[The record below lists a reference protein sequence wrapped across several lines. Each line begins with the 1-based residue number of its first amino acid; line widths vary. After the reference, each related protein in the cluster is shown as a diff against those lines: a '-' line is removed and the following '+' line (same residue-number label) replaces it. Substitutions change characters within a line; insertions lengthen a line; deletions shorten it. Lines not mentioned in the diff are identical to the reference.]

1 MKFLLIFLIFLS
13 CNLSADDNFYLK
25 KYNYIEAEQLKVAVN
40 HFHDLAE
47 KALVLRARVLQFI
60 QEMKKDEDKV
70 LTGADLERIQKH
82 ILAQLQ
88 MREKFYRFI
97 NTYKNRP
104 FLKKEEGVLY
114 TKENQV
120 KASMVG
126 LSAAAVLFDNY
137 ALCFSVVQKKGK
149 LRRLINKGNKGYDI
163 KEDAFEELVKSFHSP
178 EKRSLLRH
186 GLEWYFDNKEVVEKL
201 VKEDPQSK
209 YLKELLDKSPSVRDI
224 SEGFQFGDYVK
235 FITLLPSSSK
245 DSLVNVGESS
255 MNNVSMIF
263 GNSVGLVQTR
273 KGLLFKSEKVAEIKA
288 KLKPM
293 DILLEKTPFR
303 LTDKFIPGHFGHV
316 AIWVGTE
323 KELKDL
329 GLWNHELIKPHQKEI
344 SAGKCVLEALRDG
357 VQLNTF
363 EKFMDVD
370 DVAVLRSGEINHKE
384 IGIRAF
390 RQLGKEYD
398 FNFDVESIDKIVCS
412 ELVYQVFTDVKW
424 PTEKALGRYTISP
437 DNVAVKVID
446 GPFELVLFY
455 HDGQEATEAK
465 FKELVEIK

>member
-1 MKFLLIFLIFLS
+1 MKFLFFFLS
-13 CNLSADDNFYLK
+13 LSLLADDNFYFK

-40 HFHDLAE
+40 HFHDTAE
-47 KALVLRARVLQFI
+47 QALVLRARVLQFVY
-60 QEMKKDEDKV
+60 EMEKEKEKV
-70 LTGADLERIQKH
+70 LSGADLEKIQKH

-88 MREKFYRFI
+88 LRENFYRFI

-114 TKENQV
+114 SKENQV
-120 KASMVG
+120 KAGMLG

-137 ALCFSVVQKKGK
+137 ALCFSVVQKNGK

-163 KEDAFEELVKSFHSP
+163 KEDAFEEVVKSFHSP
-178 EKRSLLRH
+178 EKRSLLREAI
-186 GLEWYFDNKEVVEKL
+186 EWYKGNMDVVEKL
-201 VKEDPQSK
+201 TGEDAQVK
-209 YLKELLDKSPSVRDI
+209 YLKNLLDNSPSVRDI
-224 SEGFQFGDYVK
+224 SEGFQFGDYLK

-245 DSLVNVGESS
+245 DSLVTAGESS

-323 KELKDL
+323 QELKEL
-329 GLWNHELIKPHQKEI
+329 GLWEHDLVKPYQQQI
-344 SAGKCVLEALRDG
+344 SAGKSVLEALRDG

-370 DVAVLRSGEINHKE
+370 DVAVLRDRDFDPKL
-384 IGIRAF
+384 IGQRAF

-398 FNFDVESIDKIVCS
+398 FNFDVETIDKIVCS
-412 ELVYQVFTDVKW
+412 ELVYQVFTDIKW
-424 PTEKALGRYTISP
+424 PIEKALGRYTISP
-437 DNVAVKVID
+437 DNVAVKVND
-446 GPFELVLFY
+446 GPFDLILFY
-455 HDGQEATEAK
+455 HDGKEASVQKFQE
-465 FKELVEIK
+465 LIKSR